1 MTDVVPTANERA
13 RMAEVEATAR
23 VAIARRHPQIG
34 DLNTVE
40 ILKAVHKDA
49 DCVHFR
55 TTGSRDFFDGSEE
68 TIGKIVDS
76 FVRQDEFCQ
85 REIASRDRAFF
96 EESQALFW
104 EGQAPSQKLN
114 LARRNPDEVAEMIEE
129 FHKQRLERRVTNRQ

>member
-1 MTDVVPTANERA
+1 MIDVVPTANERA

-23 VAIARRHPQIG
+23 VTIARRHPQIG
-34 DLNTVE
+34 DLNTAE

-85 REIASRDRAFF
+85 REIASRDRAFR
-96 EESQALFW
+96 EESEALFW
-104 EGQAPSQKLN
+104 EGQGPAQKLN
-114 LARRNPDEVAEMIEE
+114 LARRDADEVAKMVEE
-129 FHKQRLERRVTNRQ
+129 FHAERVEKRATTRQ

>member
-55 TTGSRDFFDGSEE
+55 TTGSRDFFDGSED
-68 TIGKIVDS
+68 TIGKIVDR
-76 FVRQDEFCQ
+76 FVSQNEFCQ

-96 EESQALFW
+96 EESEALFW
-104 EGQAPSQKLN
+104 EAKGPAQKLN
-114 LARRNPDEVAEMIEE
+114 LARRDADEVAQMIEE
-129 FHKQRLERRVTNRQ
+129 FHAERLETRVATRQ